1 MGLPCLASP
10 TVDLGTRPAGHNE
23 KTALPPAG
31 LDFEGCHGSPD
42 PVRIER
48 WRTSLQGVPVIWYIL
63 SVNLHGLCTQ
73 HTVCSGTWDEA
84 FAQLLSPF
92 LAGLC
97 FRSWASKAKLVF
109 EGEGGKLGRQK

>member
-1 MGLPCLASP
+1 M
-10 TVDLGTRPAGHNE
+10 RPAGHSG

-31 LDFEGCHGSPD
+31 VDFEGCHGSPA

-48 WRTSLQGVPVIWYIL
+48 WSTSLQGVPTVWYAL
-63 SVNLHGLCTQ
+63 SVNLHGLCMQ
-73 HTVCSGTWDEA
+73 HAVCSGTGYKA

-109 EGEGGKLGRQK
+109 EGEGGRVGQTNE

>member
-1 MGLPCLASP
+1 MRKQPFPLQGWILRVAM
-10 TVDLGTRPAGHNE
+10 
-23 KTALPPAG
+23 ALPIQLG
-31 LDFEGCHGSPD
+31 
-42 PVRIER
+42 ER
-48 WRTSLQGVPVIWYIL
+48 GGEQASRVPVIWYIL

-73 HTVCSGTWDEA
+73 HTVYSATWDEA

-109 EGEGGKLGRQK
+109 EGEGGKLGRQKNDGVSSYPFFHRSQ